1 MPPSHSSTTSGLPW
15 LLWLDSFN
23 RLQLCLQYNY
33 YQTTIFTCHLCWI
46 HNFLSDRPQA
56 ERLGSTAFTTI
67 IVNTDCVLSP
77 FLYTLY
83 SNDCL
88 SPSPFTK
95 YFKYSDDTAILTLLT
110 SYSISAI
117 CCQLH
122 PMLYR
127 QSPPPQ
133 CHQNK
138 GTHPGHMPL
147 TLHLSLPHLHQ
158 WPATRNC

>member
-46 HNFLSDRPQA
+46 HNFLIDRPQA

-88 SPSPFTK
+88 SPSPFKK
-95 YFKYSDDTAILTLLT
+95 YFKYSDDTGILTLLT
-110 SYSISAI
+110 ARNQLQHISNLLPTSPNVVQTVTSSSMSPKQRNSSRTHAI
-117 CCQLH
+117 N
-122 PMLYR
+122 
-127 QSPPPQ
+127 SPP
-133 CHQNK
+133 
-138 GTHPGHMPL
+138 L
-147 TLHLSLPHLHQ
+147 TAPSPSM
-158 WPATRNC
+158 ARD